1 MNFNKFFMYKNLIF
15 RRNMLHR
22 LYNLCYLLGGAPQVV
37 LRGPFTIIESICNF
51 FMIVVAVMIT

>member
-1 MNFNKFFMYKNLIF
+1 
-15 RRNMLHR
+15 MLHR